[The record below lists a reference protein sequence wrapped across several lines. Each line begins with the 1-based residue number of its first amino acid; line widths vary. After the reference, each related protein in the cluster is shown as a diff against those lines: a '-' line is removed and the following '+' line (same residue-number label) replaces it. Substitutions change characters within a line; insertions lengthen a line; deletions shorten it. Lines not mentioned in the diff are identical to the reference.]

1 MVPTFLFIVCFC
13 VSFFLSFKVRTAVL
27 RAVLK
32 LNLVSY
38 LCMFSFN
45 NRILVKHGHLY
56 FHFKVKPMSLIL
68 LEDIVITSVLLL
80 KYRKVL
86 TW

>member
-1 MVPTFLFIVCFC
+1 M
-13 VSFFLSFKVRTAVL
+13 RTAAL

-38 LCMFSFN
+38 LCMFLFN

-56 FHFKVKPMSLIL
+56 LYFTVKPMSLIL
-68 LEDIVITSVLLL
+68 LEDIVITSVLLV
-80 KYRKVL
+80 KYRRVL
-86 TW
+86 IW

>member
-1 MVPTFLFIVCFC
+1 MYP
-13 VSFFLSFKVRTAVL
+13 FFFFFKVRTVAL

-38 LCMFSFN
+38 LCMFFFN

-56 FHFKVKPMSLIL
+56 FYFTVKPMSLIL
-68 LEDIVITSVLLL
+68 LEDIVITSVLLV
-80 KYRKVL
+80 KYRRVL
-86 TW
+86 IW